1 MKTNKFLEI
10 DKMKDHIEGHY
21 KTIHT
26 SLPRARDR
34 EEFIILTN
42 KLIEVMVE
50 FCLLTL
56 RVLYKKKQSPL
67 NSAQIEEAINFDFQ
81 FRMQQLRDPG
91 LLEIIKD
98 QVFQNL
104 KEGKN
109 ILCLR

>member
-1 MKTNKFLEI
+1 MVKKIMDTVERRFQTVN
-10 DKMKDHIEGHY
+10 
-21 KTIHT
+21 T
-26 SLPRARDR
+26 SISSARER
-34 EEFIILTN
+34 EEFVILTN
-42 KLIEVMVE
+42 KLIGVMVE

-56 RVLYKKKQSPL
+56 RALHKKKQSPL
-67 NSAQIEEAINFDFQ
+67 NSDQIEEAINFDFQ